1 LKNLLAPDAL
11 AGQTVLITGGGTGI
25 GRATAL
31 AVAACGARVV
41 ICGRRAEPLE
51 AARAEIAA
59 ARAEIAAARAEI
71 AAARDGAREGGRE
84 GDGCLAV
91 VGDIREEAFATRLVG
106 AAVERFGAVDVLVN
120 NAGGQFIA
128 PAEQISL
135 KGWRAVHR
143 VAVDAAWNL
152 TREVANASML
162 PRRRGV
168 VVFLAFSPRRGI
180 QGMVHATAARAAVE
194 NLAAGLALEW
204 SRYGIR
210 SFCIAP
216 GTILTDGLAAQY
228 SEADIAGWAAAV
240 PLGRLGRPDE
250 VATVIAFL
258 ASPGGSYVTGTT
270 ILVDGGADAWGAG
283 GPAPAVESGPE
294 AAW

>member
-1 LKNLLAPDAL
+1 VKNVLASDAL

-31 AVAACGARVV
+31 TVAACGADVV

-51 AARAEIAA
+51 TVRKEIEAE
-59 ARAEIAAARAEI
+59 RNG
-71 AAARDGAREGGRE
+71 DGAGRR
-84 GDGCLAV
+84 CLAV
-91 VGDIREEAFATRLVG
+91 AGDIRDEAFVPRLVG
-106 AAVERFGAVDVLVN
+106 AAIERFGAVDVLVN

-128 PAEQISL
+128 PAEQISP
-135 KGWRAVHR
+135 KGWRAVHS

-152 TREVANASML
+152 TRQVANASML

-180 QGMVHATAARAAVE
+180 PGMVHAAAARAAVE

-210 SFCIAP
+210 SLCVAP
-216 GTILTDGLAAQY
+216 GTILTEGLAAQY
-228 SEADIAGWAAAV
+228 REPDVTRWTAAV
-240 PLGRLGRPDE
+240 PLGRLGKPDE
-250 VATVIAFL
+250 VAAVIAFL

-270 ILVDGGADAWGAG
+270 VLVDGGTDAWGAG
-283 GPAPAVESGPE
+283 EPAPPVESGPE
-294 AAW
+294 AVP

>member
-1 LKNLLAPDAL
+1 LKNVLASDAL

-31 AVAACGARVV
+31 TVAACGASVV

-51 AARAEIAA
+51 AVRKEIEA
-59 ARAEIAAARAEI
+59 ARNG
-71 AAARDGAREGGRE
+71 DGGGR
-84 GDGCLAV
+84 CLAV
-91 VGDIREEAFATRLVG
+91 TGDIRDEAFAPRLVG

-128 PAEQISL
+128 PAERISL
-135 KGWRAVHR
+135 KGWRAVHG

-152 TREVANASML
+152 TRQVANASMI

-180 QGMVHATAARAAVE
+180 PGMVHAAAARAAVE

-210 SFCIAP
+210 SLCVAP
-216 GTILTDGLAAQY
+216 GTILTEGLAAQY
-228 SEADIAGWAAAV
+228 GQADIDRWTAAV
-240 PLGRLGRPDE
+240 PLGRLGQPGE
-250 VATVIAFL
+250 VAAVIAFL

-270 ILVDGGADAWGAG
+270 VLVDGGTDAWGAG
-283 GPAPAVESGPE
+283 EPAPPVGSGPE
-294 AAW
+294 AVP